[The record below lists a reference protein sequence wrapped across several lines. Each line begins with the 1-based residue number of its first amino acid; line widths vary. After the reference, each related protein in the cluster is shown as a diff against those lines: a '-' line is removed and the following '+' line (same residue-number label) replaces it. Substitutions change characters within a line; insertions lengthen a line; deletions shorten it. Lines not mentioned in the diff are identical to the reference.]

1 MVNQCKSSFFTTIC
15 HGPFAV
21 FFQPPFANLRFE
33 KTALRLCIVD
43 QMYDICLGSFGER
56 NQESKLASIFEFRDI
71 LKSPKFREISSKL
84 YKVGPKSPDIM
95 I

>member
-15 HGPFAV
+15 CA

-56 NQESKLASIFEFRDI
+56 NQESKLASIVHSGIF
-71 LKSPKFREISSKL
+71 
-84 YKVGPKSPDIM
+84 
-95 I
+95 